1 MWGAL
6 LRIEG
11 STARTEGKVDALA
24 ITVSGLTSRVDD
36 SDREISTLRS
46 TLDKIEGERSQMVP
60 EFKALIVRTDE
71 LEEWQT
77 KVETSASTTAM
88 IVKFIFGG
96 QLITILAALFAF
108 YHAMSATPPPVDQQ
122 HSKTTIESTVSA
134 PATNH
139 PG

>member
-24 ITVSGLTSRVDD
+24 ITVSGLTTRVDA
-36 SDREISTLRS
+36 SDLVISNLRS
-46 TLDKIEGERSQMVP
+46 KLDQIEGERSQMVP
-60 EFKALIVRTDE
+60 EFKALITRTDD

-77 KVETSASTTAM
+77 KVETSANTTAM

-96 QLITILAALFAF
+96 QLVTILAALFAF
-108 YHAMSATPPPVDQQ
+108 YHAMAATPAPADQQ
-122 HSKTTIESTVSA
+122 HTKTTIEQTVSA
-134 PATNH
+134 PAVSH
-139 PG
+139 

>member
-24 ITVSGLTSRVDD
+24 ITVSGLTTRADAADLIVHN
-36 SDREISTLRS
+36 LRS
-46 TLDKIEGERSQMVP
+46 KLDQIEGERSHMVP
-60 EFKALIVRTDE
+60 EFKALITRTDD
-71 LEEWQT
+71 LETWQT

-96 QLITILAALFAF
+96 QLVTILAALFAF
-108 YHAMSATPPPVDQQ
+108 YHAQVPATPDTA
-122 HSKTTIESTVSA
+122 HSKTTIESTVTA
-134 PATNH
+134 PSKG
-139 PG
+139 P